1 MHTVP
6 QRLLAAVAVLAA
18 AVALYN
24 QQIGAGLVGA
34 GAMVASAVVT
44 VIACG
49 GPTRTSARARHC
61 IRVRAQPSRLDTH
74 EATADRLGR

>member
-44 VIACG
+44 VIG
-49 GPTRTSARARHC
+49 MRRAD
-61 IRVRAQPSRLDTH
+61 QD
-74 EATADRLGR
+74 